1 MKRKDFQK
9 FLFAAAGLV
18 VLAMR
23 NILYATA
30 VDATGRVAAGH
41 PLRWAVTGVS
51 LLAAVGIVLSW
62 KEEALPKQGLNA
74 GLGHL
79 ALALGIGTTVAA
91 NAPLMPGTLGL
102 AWLVSGWLS
111 VPCLAVAGF
120 FRLKKQPVPFL
131 THAIPTVFLLV
142 HLLNHYQL
150 WCRNPQLMDILFPLL
165 AVIALTVTL
174 YQHTAF
180 DVGMGSGRQ
189 LNAAQCAALFLCMA
203 ELNAGSSLYLAGAIF
218 AATGLYRDWEV

>member
-1 MKRKDFQK
+1 MKRTDFQK
-9 FLFAAAGLV
+9 FLFAVAGLV

-23 NILYATA
+23 NILYSTA

-41 PLRWAVTGVS
+41 PLRWAVTGIS

-62 KEEALPKQGLNA
+62 KEETLPKQGLNA
-74 GLGHL
+74 ALGHL
-79 ALALGIGTTVAA
+79 VLALGIGTTVAA

-120 FRLKKQPVPFL
+120 FRLKKKPVPFL

-165 AVIALTVTL
+165 AIIALTVTL

-180 DVGMGSGRQ
+180 DVGMGSGKQ
-189 LNAAQCAALFLCMA
+189 LNAAQSAALFLCMV